1 MRTRSVDATTTAISV
16 ASCTMVDPSAANP
29 LRVAFG
35 SPLHDLREVLTFVAV
50 VVAAVIIAVRR
61 AALRPPCE
69 AAQPRNS
76 RPQPSCPV
84 KSCASAQ
91 AALPRA
97 PQAVLQHE
105 KS

>member
-1 MRTRSVDATTTAISV
+1 M
-16 ASCTMVDPSAANP
+16 ASPSAANP

-35 SPLHDLREVLTFVAV
+35 SPLHDLREVLTFAAV

-61 AALRPPCE
+61 AALQPPCE